1 VIKRLPVGKSISF
14 LLIHHS
20 VNMSTETDER
30 GRIYLSK
37 RLREEYGER
46 FHVVEYNDHIEL
58 VPVDD
63 DPFEGL
69 REAVGD
75 AFEGRS
81 VEELSEE
88 AEELAREEAEDGLR
102 RD

>member
-1 VIKRLPVGKSISF
+1 
-14 LLIHHS
+14 
-20 VNMSTETDER
+20 MSTKTDER

-63 DPFEGL
+63 DPAEGL

-81 VEELSEE
+81 AEELRDE
-88 AEELAREEAEDGLR
+88 AEELARREAEDGLR

>member
-1 VIKRLPVGKSISF
+1 
-14 LLIHHS
+14 
-20 VNMSTETDER
+20 MSTETDER

-37 RLREEYGER
+37 RLREEYGEK
-46 FHVVEYNDHIEL
+46 FHVVEYDDHIEL

-63 DPFEGL
+63 DPVEGL

-75 AFEGRS
+75 AFEGKS
-81 VEELSEE
+81 AEELRDE
-88 AEELAREEAEDGLR
+88 AEELARREAEDGLR

>member
-1 VIKRLPVGKSISF
+1 VKA
-14 LLIHHS
+14 
-20 VNMSTETDER
+20 STETDDR

-37 RLREEYGER
+37 SLREEYGER
-46 FHVVEYNDHIEL
+46 FHVVEYTDHIEL

-63 DPFEGL
+63 DPVEGL

-75 AFEGRS
+75 AFEGKS
-81 VEELSEE
+81 VEELRDE

>member
-1 VIKRLPVGKSISF
+1 
-14 LLIHHS
+14 
-20 VNMSTETDER
+20 MSTETDER

-37 RLREEYGER
+37 RLREEYGEK
-46 FHVVEYNDHIEL
+46 FHVVEYDDHIEL

-63 DPFEGL
+63 DPVEGL

-75 AFEGRS
+75 AFEGKS
-81 VEELSEE
+81 AEELRDE
-88 AEELAREEAEDGLR
+88 AEEMARQEAEDGLR

>member
-1 VIKRLPVGKSISF
+1 
-14 LLIHHS
+14 
-20 VNMSTETDER
+20 MSTETDER

-46 FHVVEYNDHIEL
+46 FHVVEYDDHIEL

-63 DPFEGL
+63 DPVEGL

-75 AFEGRS
+75 AFEGKS
-81 VEELSEE
+81 VEELREE
-88 AEELAREEAEDGLR
+88 AEELARREAEDGLR

>member
-1 VIKRLPVGKSISF
+1 
-14 LLIHHS
+14 
-20 VNMSTETDER
+20 MSTETDER

-37 RLREEYGER
+37 RIREEYGER
-46 FHVVEYNDHIEL
+46 FHVVEYDDHIEL

-63 DPFEGL
+63 DPVEGL

-81 VEELSEE
+81 AEELSEE
-88 AEELAREEAEDGLR
+88 TEELARKHLEHFRLQFSGNAKG
-102 RD
+102 

>member
-1 VIKRLPVGKSISF
+1 
-14 LLIHHS
+14 
-20 VNMSTETDER
+20 MSTKTDER

-37 RLREEYGER
+37 RLREEYGEK
-46 FHVVEYNDHIEL
+46 FHVVEYDDHIEL

-63 DPFEGL
+63 DPVEGL

-75 AFEGRS
+75 TFEGRS
-81 VEELSEE
+81 AEELRDE
-88 AEELAREEAEDGLR
+88 AEELARQEAEDGLR

>member
-1 VIKRLPVGKSISF
+1 MKA
-14 LLIHHS
+14 
-20 VNMSTETDER
+20 STETDDR

-46 FHVVEYNDHIEL
+46 FHIVEYSDHIEL

-63 DPFEGL
+63 DPIEGL
-69 REAVGD
+69 REAVGNT
-75 AFEGRS
+75 FEGKS
-81 VEELSEE
+81 VEELGDE

>member
-1 VIKRLPVGKSISF
+1 
-14 LLIHHS
+14 
-20 VNMSTETDER
+20 MSTETDER

-37 RLREEYGER
+37 RIREEYGER
-46 FHVVEYNDHIEL
+46 FHVVEYDDHIEL

-63 DPFEGL
+63 DPVEGL

-88 AEELAREEAEDGLR
+88 TAELARKEAEDGLR

>member
-1 VIKRLPVGKSISF
+1 
-14 LLIHHS
+14 
-20 VNMSTETDER
+20 MSTKTDER

-37 RLREEYGER
+37 RLREEYGEK
-46 FHVVEYNDHIEL
+46 FHVVEYDDHIEL

-63 DPFEGL
+63 DPIEGL
-69 REAVGD
+69 RGAVGD

-81 VEELSEE
+81 TEDLRDE
-88 AEELAREEAEDGLR
+88 AEELARREAEDGLR

>member
-1 VIKRLPVGKSISF
+1 
-14 LLIHHS
+14 
-20 VNMSTETDER
+20 MSTKTDER

-46 FHVVEYNDHIEL
+46 FHVVEYDDHIEL

-63 DPFEGL
+63 DPVKGL

-75 AFEGRS
+75 AFEGMSAEKLRD
-81 VEELSEE
+81 E
-88 AEELAREEAEDGLR
+88 AEELVRREAEDGLR

>member
-1 VIKRLPVGKSISF
+1 
-14 LLIHHS
+14 
-20 VNMSTETDER
+20 MSTETDER

-46 FHVVEYNDHIEL
+46 FHVVEYDDHIEL

-63 DPFEGL
+63 DPVEGL

-75 AFEGRS
+75 AFEGKS
-81 VEELSEE
+81 VEELGDE
-88 AEELAREEAEDGLR
+88 AEELARKEAEDGLR

>member
-1 VIKRLPVGKSISF
+1 VKV
-14 LLIHHS
+14 
-20 VNMSTETDER
+20 STETDER
-30 GRIYLSK
+30 GRLYLSK
-37 RLREEYGER
+37 RIREEYGER
-46 FHVVEYNDHIEL
+46 FHVVEYDDHIEL
-58 VPVDD
+58 VPVDE
-63 DPFEGL
+63 DPVEGL

-88 AEELAREEAEDGLR
+88 TEELARKEAKDGLR

>member
-1 VIKRLPVGKSISF
+1 
-14 LLIHHS
+14 
-20 VNMSTETDER
+20 MSTKTDER

-37 RLREEYGER
+37 RIREEYGER
-46 FHVVEYNDHIEL
+46 FHVVEYDDHIEL

-63 DPFEGL
+63 DPVEGL

-88 AEELAREEAEDGLR
+88 TEELARKEAEDGLR